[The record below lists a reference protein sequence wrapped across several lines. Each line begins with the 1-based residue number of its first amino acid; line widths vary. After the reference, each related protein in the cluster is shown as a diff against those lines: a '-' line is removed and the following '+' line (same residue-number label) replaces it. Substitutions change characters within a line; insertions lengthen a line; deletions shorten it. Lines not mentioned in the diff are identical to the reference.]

1 MTNKRKK
8 PITQIPGKLIH
19 RANDEFGTM
28 LVLDY
33 PRYRVLSFDS
43 VYEQSGFSLEKPYEL
58 VHEYTRIM
66 MLALGFITPKHI
78 TLLGLGGG
86 SLLRAL
92 HFYLDLCDF
101 HIVELRQKVFDIAKD
116 YFDIPTDNRVSFSI
130 NDAQLQLATT
140 KTCSTD
146 IIFSDIYDA
155 ADMSSIQ
162 VQKSFLTE
170 CERILSQ
177 QGWLVINY
185 HKLPDKHS
193 AFFETLNKLFPTLM
207 ICAGEFNS
215 HVLFAGKA
223 FATLADISQEKIR
236 HMENILGKEISL
248 RLPDIKQLST

>member
-1 MTNKRKK
+1 
-8 PITQIPGKLIH
+8 
-19 RANDEFGTM
+19 M
-28 LVLDY
+28 L
-33 PRYRVLSFDS
+33 
-43 VYEQSGFSLEKPYEL
+43 
-58 VHEYTRIM
+58 T
-66 MLALGFITPKHI
+66 LGFITPKHI

-86 SLLRAL
+86 SLLRSL
-92 HFYLDLCDF
+92 HFYLDRCDF
-101 HIVELRQKVFDIAKD
+101 HVVELRQKVFDIAKD

-130 NDAQLQLATT
+130 ADAQLQLAASNSG
-140 KTCSTD
+140 STD

-162 VQKSFLTE
+162 VQTSFLSE
-170 CERILSQ
+170 CERVLNQ

-185 HKLPDKHS
+185 HKLPDRHS
-193 AFFETLNKLFPTLM
+193 AFFATLSELFPTLM

-248 RLPDIKQLST
+248 RLADIEQLKT

>member
-1 MTNKRKK
+1 MANKRKS

-19 RANDEFGTM
+19 RTSDEFGIM

-43 VYEQSGFSLEKPYEL
+43 VYEQSGFYLEKPYEL

-66 MLALGFITPKHI
+66 MLTLGFITPKHI

-86 SLLRAL
+86 SLLRSL
-92 HFYLDLCDF
+92 HFYLDGCDF
-101 HIVELRQKVFDIAKD
+101 HVVELRQKVFDIAKD
-116 YFDIPTDNRVSFSI
+116 YFDIPTDNRVRFSI
-130 NDAQLQLATT
+130 ADAQLQLAAS
-140 KTCSTD
+140 KSGSTD

-162 VQKSFLTE
+162 VQKTFLTE
-170 CERILSQ
+170 CERALSQ
-177 QGWLVINY
+177 HGWLVINY
-185 HKLPDKHS
+185 HKLPDRHT
-193 AFFETLNKLFPTLM
+193 AFFATLGELFPTLM

-248 RLPDIKQLST
+248 RLADIEQLNT